1 MLIKFYLSVKKATP
15 EMIARRVAKCGD
27 GSHYLSD
34 EYAHQNQT
42 WGFGD
47 KDVED
52 EDAAELL
59 SM

>member
-1 MLIKFYLSVKKATP
+1 MKKATP
-15 EMIARRVAKCGD
+15 EMIARRVEKCGD

-34 EYAHQNQT
+34 DYAHQNQS

-47 KDVED
+47 KDMD
-52 EDAAELL
+52 RDDAAELI